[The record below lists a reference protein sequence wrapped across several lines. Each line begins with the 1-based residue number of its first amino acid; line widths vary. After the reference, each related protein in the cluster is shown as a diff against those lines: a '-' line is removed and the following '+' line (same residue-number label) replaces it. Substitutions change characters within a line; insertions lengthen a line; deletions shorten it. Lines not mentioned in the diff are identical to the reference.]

1 MQTSALM
8 CSVKWLPE
16 FACRRCHVPV
26 TLVKNACMQTWC
38 VPLCSSWAKSS
49 SSLCVPKEHK
59 CSPEPVS
66 DLALKWIK
74 IMHKIQ
80 SVSVAQLVMSR
91 TGSTLDYFCLSELLG
106 MFEEL
111 GNWGRENYKEWGS
124 LGTSQNCAVI
134 FGPSLLP
141 VCLQCRAKALW
152 ARPKP
157 LALWD
162 TWVLM
167 MDWGDQSQCRV
178 LWSASLSSQH
188 RAVKLVKWGS
198 QYPCKYN
205 YQQWNREFRN
215 FYFPKSNLR
224 FPAVLLF
231 IACLVLLPACFTNGA
246 VEGAS
251 GGISGP

>member
-1 MQTSALM
+1 MHARQWLLGKKCILLAWCHVPCFLLCSVSKVDLLSFIASPHLTRCWSCQSSVSPDKAVDFHSVQTSALM

-26 TLVKNACMQTWC
+26 TLVKNACMHTWC

-106 MFEEL
+106 MFDEL
-111 GNWGRENYKEWGS
+111 GNWGRENYKE
-124 LGTSQNCAVI
+124 
-134 FGPSLLP
+134 
-141 VCLQCRAKALW
+141 
-152 ARPKP
+152 
-157 LALWD
+157 
-162 TWVLM
+162 
-167 MDWGDQSQCRV
+167 
-178 LWSASLSSQH
+178 
-188 RAVKLVKWGS
+188 
-198 QYPCKYN
+198 
-205 YQQWNREFRN
+205 
-215 FYFPKSNLR
+215 
-224 FPAVLLF
+224 
-231 IACLVLLPACFTNGA
+231 
-246 VEGAS
+246 
-251 GGISGP
+251 